1 MKNLI
6 TIFVMLAFG
15 CSKSPEEKLVG
26 TYETE
31 RETDGSWNSLVFLE
45 NGKVETYENGEKDK
59 EGTLDWKIVGKE
71 VRVQTPRSTMVL
83 KIESNGDLT
92 VIAYISK
99 DGKREGLPKDREH
112 TWKKSNNLSP

>member
-1 MKNLI
+1 
-6 TIFVMLAFG
+6 MLAFG

-45 NGKVETYENGEKDK
+45 NGKVETYENGEKDE

-71 VRVQTPRSTMVL
+71 IHVL
-83 KIESNGDLT
+83 LNTNEVTVWKIEPTGDLT
-92 VIAYISK
+92 WIADIGYGTRKEWQGFRI
-99 DGKREGLPKDREH
+99 
-112 TWKKSNNLSP
+112 TYKKLK

>member
-1 MKNLI
+1 MLNKACMRIYHRQFSHGLTGNP
-6 TIFVMLAFG
+6 TIVIAAV
-15 CSKSPEEKLVG
+15 K
-26 TYETE
+26 
-31 RETDGSWNSLVFLE
+31 LVFLE
-45 NGKVETYENGEKDK
+45 NGKVEIYKHPPKKNET
-59 EGTLDWKIVGKE
+59 TWKIVGKE

-112 TWKKSNNLSP
+112 TWKKSNN